1 MTTMDESRERQP
13 GELSAAAK
21 RGRLRLRLSLMLLGV
36 AVAAAI
42 AAYAHF
48 ANAHVETT
56 DNAYVQAA
64 RIAISAEIGGR
75 VAEVAVRDNQEVRRG
90 DLLLRLDAA
99 PYRIAVEAAVARL
112 AAARLEVDT
121 LKAQFRQRQADV
133 MAAEKAFK
141 YHRSEHERQQRL
153 AAGGVAAQAQVNQ
166 TQQAATEARSRLT
179 GARQQL
185 AAVLAK
191 LAGNPDIPADRH
203 PDVQQVR
210 AQLERAQ
217 LDLSYTAI
225 HAPADGVVT
234 RVPAVQAGSHVNAG
248 VPLFALISRHDVW
261 IEANFKE
268 DQIAR
273 MRPGQAATV
282 RIDARRDRAFTGR
295 LASITPGTGSQFSV
309 LPPENAT
316 GNWVKVVQRV
326 PVRIE
331 LDRLDPEV
339 PLHRGLSAEVSVNTG
354 STPAAASAGKRGG

>member
-1 MTTMDESRERQP
+1 MHMATTDGNKDSQP
-13 GELSAAAK
+13 GDIAAAAK
-21 RGRLRLRLSLMLLGV
+21 RGRLRLRLVLMLIG
-36 AVAAAI
+36 VAAA
-42 AAYAHF
+42 AAIVAYGHYAD
-48 ANAHVETT
+48 AHLETT

-64 RIAISAEIGGR
+64 RIAISAEVGGR
-75 VAEVAVRDNQEVRRG
+75 VAAVAVRDNQEVHRG

-99 PYRIAVEAAVARL
+99 PYRIAVEEAAARL

-121 LKAQFRQRQADV
+121 LKAQYRQRQADV
-133 MAAEKAFK
+133 TAAEDVLK
-141 YHRSEHERQQRL
+141 YQQSEYERQQRL
-153 AAGGVAAQAQVNQ
+153 ATSGVAAQAQVDQ
-166 TQQAATEARSRLT
+166 TRQAATEARSRLV

-191 LAGNPDIPADRH
+191 LAGNPAIHAERH
-203 PDVQQVR
+203 PDVQQ
-210 AQLERAQ
+210 AQAQFERAQ
-217 LDLSYTAI
+217 LNLSYAAI

-234 RVPAVQAGSHVNAG
+234 RVPAVQVGTHVSAGA
-248 VPLFALISRHDVW
+248 PLFALISKHDVW

-273 MRPGQAATV
+273 MRPGQSATV
-282 RIDARRDRAFTGR
+282 RIDARRERALAGR
-295 LASITPGTGSQFSV
+295 LVSITPGTGSQFSV

-339 PLHRGLSAEVSVNTG
+339 PLHRGLSAEVSIDTG
-354 STPAAASAGKRGG
+354 TGK